1 MLSKIQFKRTTVAG
15 KKPTVSQLS
24 VGELAINLTDRTI
37 FTSTG
42 TEVIDLGF
50 AKGGN
55 VDGNI
60 NVTGQVTATYFN
72 GPLNGNAV
80 SATRLQTARNI
91 SLSGDATGSIS
102 FNGSGDVA
110 IPVTLTNTGVTARA
124 YGSNMKIPTFTV
136 DSKGRITHVVEQDL
150 VNASTSQSGFVK
162 LNNTLTSTS
171 TTEALTAAQGKALND
186 AKSDKGHTHTMAEI
200 TDYSLRYITTENLD
214 DISGFGIYGQNANV
228 NSTAERN
235 YPVPNEAGTLEV
247 FPGTYSTRQRFT
259 TFATNRTFE
268 RRRNDNLVGW
278 TAWVETSARW
288 PLIKERP
295 TLTLTGDITGSVSFA
310 SNGNLSLATTNTR
323 VNSLVTATSATG
335 TANTATNNS
344 NTFLN
349 IVSATNGRATSVG
362 SSTQFQG
369 TNGITVSSD
378 TAGKL
383 IIGQDLADNL
393 TDASASKSLTAAQ
406 GKILNET
413 KLNLSGGNL
422 TGTLFVHTSGIKA
435 VNDTDTGI
443 EWPSDGLL
451 KIRVNNRDRIVLH
464 NTGGNSEI
472 YTSAGHKLAVQSDGN
487 LVMYNPSNA
496 VLWDSNNSVKKSG
509 DTIQWLRVESP
520 NEWTGYTVQSTHAT
534 APKAYWTT
542 NNNNGIPVVGR
553 HDYQDTAN
561 KRWQIEFFGTKDGDW
576 SKDRREKLMGVYFDG
591 IWSPAYG
598 FLHEK
603 FLTLDT
609 AQTVRA
615 ETTFSGG
622 VKFSGNPL
630 PESTPFGIEV
640 NRIQGYG
647 NLFINADTDNLSSA
661 SANEFVLLTS
671 GYGKS
676 QNPEQG
682 FAIFGNRAT
691 WKNGKFTVEDN
702 GDISVKNGGD
712 YSAIKLTSTG
722 NRQLR
727 IESYPPANA
736 NMGALLWKNESD
748 HTLHNKIEIPKH
760 NGIMLTTASVINAT
774 NNTTTNMPASANAV
788 KLAMDNANGRVSR
801 TANETISGT
810 KTFNGTINVPTVAAT
825 TNSTVAASTEFV
837 KREIGSARAAYKI
850 VVNEHSTTMK
860 PDRTNTDMVINVSG
874 QSVICPDG
882 RITQYFHIQS
892 ISDSWFSYESGH
904 TDGHAGNTIPIT
916 LWTPMPNKVLSVNA
930 DTIRES
936 KPRASSITSFRSE
949 ATELRAAWAKHK
961 QGIEKSKVWVD
972 IARITGGNSEL
983 IDLFVIVEGY

>member
-15 KKPTVSQLS
+15 KRPTVSQLS

-60 NVTGQVTATYFN
+60 NVTGQVTATHFN

-91 SLSGDATGSIS
+91 ALTGDATGTVS
-102 FNGSGDVA
+102 FNGAANVN
-110 IPVTLTNTGVTARA
+110 IPVVLSNTGVTARA

-136 DSKGRITHVVEQDL
+136 DAKGRITHVVEQDL
-150 VNASTSQSGFVK
+150 VNASTSQSGFVR

-171 TTEALTAAQGKALND
+171 ITEALTAAQGKALND
-186 AKSDKGHTHTMAEI
+186 SKSNVGHTHTMSDI
-200 TDYSLRYITTENLD
+200 TDYSLKHITTENLD
-214 DISGFGIYGQNANV
+214 DVSGYGIYGQNANRD
-228 NSTAERN
+228 STAERN

-268 RRRNDNLVGW
+268 RRRNNNLVGW

-310 SNGNLSLATTNTR
+310 SDGNLSLATTNTR

-362 SSTQFQG
+362 SSTQVQG

-383 IIGQDLADNL
+383 IISQDLANNL

-413 KLNLSGGNL
+413 KLNLSGGDL

-451 KIRVNNRDRIVLH
+451 KIRVNNRDRIVL
-464 NTGGNSEI
+464 NTTGGNSDI
-472 YTSAGHKLAVQSDGN
+472 YALGGHKLSVQNDGN

-496 VLWDSNNSVKKSG
+496 VLWDSNNSFKKTG
-509 DTIQWLRVESP
+509 DTTRWIRVEAP
-520 NEWTGYTVQSTHAT
+520 DEWVGFQAKSTHAT
-534 APKAYWTT
+534 SPKTYWNTY
-542 NNNNGIPVVGR
+542 NNNDVSVVGR
-553 HDYQDTAN
+553 HDYQDVNN
-561 KRWQIEFFGTKDGDW
+561 KHWQIEFFGTKNGDW
-576 SKDRREKLMGVYFDG
+576 TKDRREKLMGVYFDG

-603 FLTLDT
+603 FLTLDS

-615 ETTFSGG
+615 KTTFSAG
-622 VKFSGNPL
+622 VKFTGNPL
-630 PESTPFGIEV
+630 PVSTPFGIEA

-647 NLFINADTDNLSSA
+647 NLFINADTDTSA
-661 SANEFVLLTS
+661 GSTNEFVLLTS

-676 QNPEQG
+676 QNLAQG
-682 FAIFGNRAT
+682 FAIFGNKAT
-691 WKNGKFTVEDN
+691 WKSGKFTVEDN

-722 NRQLR
+722 DRQLR
-727 IESYPPANA
+727 IESYPPNNA
-736 NMGALLWKNESD
+736 NMGSIIWKNESN

-760 NGIMLTTASVINAT
+760 NGIMLTTASVINET
-774 NNTTTNMPASANAV
+774 NNTSANMPASANAV
-788 KLAMDNANGRVSR
+788 KLAMDNANNRVSR

-825 TNSTVAASTEFV
+825 TNSTVAASTAFV
-837 KREIGSARAAYKI
+837 KREIGSHTHRADQI
-850 VVNEHSTTMK
+850 TSGTM
-860 PDRTNTDMVINVSG
+860 TG
-874 QSVICPDG
+874 
-882 RITQYFHIQS
+882 
-892 ISDSWFSYESGH
+892 
-904 TDGHAGNTIPIT
+904 PIT
-916 LWTPMPNKVLSVNA
+916 VNGEFTATGNITAFSDKRLKTNIKKVDSALTRVRGLHGVTFNRI
-930 DTIRES
+930 DRDNIRQVGLIAQDV
-936 KPRASSITSFRSE
+936 KQVLPE
-949 ATELRAAWAKHK
+949 AVREVDGILTVDYMGIIGLLVEAIKELETK
-961 QGIEKSKVWVD
+961 
-972 IARITGGNSEL
+972 
-983 IDLFVIVEGY
+983 